1 MPEVAKY
8 DGTRDP
14 MNHLMM
20 FCSKM
25 AAHIRND
32 QLLVFSFQNS
42 LTGPALRWYT
52 SLEHSKLKKR
62 NDLADSFM
70 KEYKSN
76 QDMVPT
82 RSQLESMEMKRN
94 ETLTGG
100 MPKGGGLWQL
110 RWLRLQLKRR

>member
-1 MPEVAKY
+1 MPEFSKY

-42 LTGPALRWYT
+42 LTGPALRWPWST
-52 SLEHSKLKKR
+52 KLKKR

-94 ETLTGG
+94 ETFSGKPLDHEFS
-100 MPKGGGLWQL
+100 Q
-110 RWLRLQLKRR
+110 